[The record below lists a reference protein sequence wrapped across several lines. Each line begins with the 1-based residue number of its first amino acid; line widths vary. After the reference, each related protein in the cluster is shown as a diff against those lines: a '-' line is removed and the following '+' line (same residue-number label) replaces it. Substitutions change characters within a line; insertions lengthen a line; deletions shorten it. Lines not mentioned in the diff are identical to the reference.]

1 MIVICIRPPRSDRKA
16 SAPECPPRVPKRS
29 AMRRRRVIIIDDDI
43 PVLEV
48 LKFYFAARGYEVFT
62 FERPTACPLHGW
74 RVEACPEDRP
84 GADILV
90 TDYKMPI
97 MNGAELLQRQTEI
110 GCKVIVGNKAII
122 SGYIPNEHREKLES
136 LGYVVFQKPLDFG
149 ALTAWVEACEKRVEG
164 GRQRE

>member
-1 MIVICIRPPRSDRKA
+1 
-16 SAPECPPRVPKRS
+16 
-29 AMRRRRVIIIDDDI
+29 MRRRRVIIIDDDI